1 MFKQKILFLTIC
13 ITFSL
18 IFLGVTITPSYS
30 IQNEKLLYWH
40 YNDAKWWSEGKI
52 SDEKFQKSLIVLLE
66 SNTDLSQN
74 NSEDLSI
81 PTWYSNSAQWF
92 SENKITS
99 DVYVSA
105 ITFLYDENLL
115 KIPTSSII
123 DTNMEYSSKNIP
135 LIQTFEKNVDLF
147 SASLFTKDVLIF
159 NDGSTKYLDVQ
170 FDFVPENSETYES
183 LINSSNSVVVIP
195 TFTFTAYTEPGF
207 YTFYRGDCDQEFH
220 GVLFRDDDCLTT
232 PINYNKPVDFTAST
246 LGLNILHLL
255 DYPLITDID
264 VDKNPEILQNYD
276 KVILLHNEYVT
287 KQMFDAI
294 TSHPNVVYLYPNALY
309 AEIDVNYD
317 DDTISLIRGHNYP
330 DPLIRNGFD
339 WIYDNSLLEYN
350 LECVD
355 WKFEPIPN
363 GHMLNCYPEY
373 AMYSDEL
380 LLKTLNEL

>member
-1 MFKQKILFLTIC
+1 MFKHNVSFLIVC
-13 ITFSL
+13 VSFSL
-18 IFLGVTITPSYS
+18 IFLVAITIPSYS
-30 IQNEKLLYWH
+30 SNTENISYWH

-52 SDEKFQKSLIVLLE
+52 TDKKFQKSLIVLLKTH
-66 SNTDLSQN
+66 TDFSQN
-74 NSEDLSI
+74 AFDESSI
-81 PTWYSNSAQWF
+81 PTWFSYTAKWF
-92 SENKITS
+92 SENKITH

-115 KIPTSSII
+115 KLSNSSIVN
-123 DTNMEYSSKNIP
+123 TSLEYSSKNIP

-147 SASLFTKDVLIF
+147 SASLLDKDIVIY
-159 NDGSTKYLDVQ
+159 NDRSTRFMDVQ
-170 FDFVPENSETYES
+170 FEFVPENLEIYEP
-183 LINSSNSVVVIP
+183 LINSKNSVVIVP

-220 GVLFRDDDCLTT
+220 GTIFRDDDCLTV
-232 PINYNKPVDFTAST
+232 PINYDKPIEFTAST

-255 DYPLITDID
+255 DYPLISDVD
-264 VDKNPEILQNYD
+264 VDKNPEILLNYE
-276 KVILLHNEYVT
+276 KIIVLHNEYVT
-287 KQMFDAI
+287 EKMFNAI

-309 AEIDVNYD
+309 AEISVNYN

-330 DPLIRNGFD
+330 EVTIRNGFD
-339 WIYDNSLLEYN
+339 WIYDNSHHEYN

-355 WKFEPIPN
+355 WKFESIPN

>member
-1 MFKQKILFLTIC
+1 M
-13 ITFSL
+13 
-18 IFLGVTITPSYS
+18 IFFAANTLPSHS
-30 IQNEKLLYWH
+30 VNDENLLYWH

-52 SDEKFQKSLIVLLE
+52 SDEKFQKSLIILLE
-66 SNTDLSQN
+66 TKTNLSQN
-74 NSEDLSI
+74 MSDEFSI
-81 PTWYSNSAQWF
+81 PTWFSNTAKWF
-92 SENKITS
+92 SENKISS
-99 DVYVSA
+99 DVYVDA
-105 ITFLYDENLL
+105 ITFLYDENVLRVQN
-115 KIPTSSII
+115 SSII
-123 DTNMEYSSKNIP
+123 DTNLEYASTNIP
-135 LIQTFEKNVDLF
+135 LIQTFEKNVNLF
-147 SASLFTKDVLIF
+147 SASLFTKDVLIS
-159 NDGSTKYLDVQ
+159 NDGSSKYVDVQ
-170 FDFVPENSETYES
+170 FGFVPENLEIYEP
-183 LINSSNSVVVIP
+183 LINSSNSVVVLP

-220 GVLFRDDDCLTT
+220 GVLFRGDDCLTA
-232 PINYNKPVDFTAST
+232 PINYNKPIDFTAST

-255 DYPLITDID
+255 DYPLITDLD
-264 VDKNPEILQNYD
+264 VDKNPEILKNYD
-276 KVILLHNEYVT
+276 KIILLHNEYVT
-287 KQMFDAI
+287 KEMFDAI

-309 AEIDVNYD
+309 AEITVNYD

-330 DPLIRNGFD
+330 EPTIRNGFD

>member
-1 MFKQKILFLTIC
+1 MFKQKILFLSIC

-18 IFLGVTITPSYS
+18 ILLGVTTTPSYS

-81 PTWYSNSAQWF
+81 PTWFSNSAQWF

-147 SASLFTKDVLIF
+147 SASLFTKDVLIL

-207 YTFYRGDCDQEFH
+207 YTYYRGECDES
-220 GVLFRDDDCLTT
+220 CLTI

-264 VDKNPEILQNYD
+264 VDKNPEILENYD
-276 KVILLHNEYVT
+276 KVILLHNEYLT
-287 KQMFDAI
+287 KTMFDSI
-294 TSHPNVVYLYPNALY
+294 IEHPNVVYLYPNALY
-309 AEIDVNYD
+309 AEVEIDYEAN
-317 DDTISLIRGHNYP
+317 TMTLIRGHDYP
-330 DPLIRNGFD
+330 PENPVSNGFD
-339 WIYDNSLLEYN
+339 WEHDNSILEYDF
-350 LECVD
+350 ECTE